1 MYKLIAI
8 DLDGTLL
15 DDNKRIPK
23 ENLKVINKLIKEGY
37 EIVIATGRRY
47 WSAKELTKEID
58 GHITIIAN
66 NGNIV
71 RNSLNDEVISAK
83 YLNYE
88 DYKLIIKE
96 GMKRGLHP
104 IVHIDDYERG
114 IDILVEA
121 NREYDNYVKK
131 ANRYREVKS
140 YLDIDNHNILVVVYA
155 GTKESLYPFYEHI
168 RTKYPSNYNIHIMEN
183 LHLVESMVEVMNP
196 LGSKWITLREYAE
209 SLNIKPE
216 EIIAIGDDNNDIEM
230 VKNAGLGIA
239 MKNGSQGVK
248 AVAKIITKND
258 NNNSGVASALKGVL
272 NI

>member
-15 DDNKRIPK
+15 DDKKKIPE
-23 ENLKVINKLIKEGY
+23 ENLKTINKLIKEGY

-47 WSAKELTKEID
+47 WSAKELTKDID

-71 RNSLNDEVISAK
+71 RNSLNDEVIVAK
-83 YLNYE
+83 YLNIE

-96 GMKRGLHP
+96 GMKRDLHP
-104 IVHIDDYERG
+104 VIHIDDYDKG
-114 IDILVEA
+114 IDILVEP
-121 NREYDNYVKK
+121 NREYEDYIKK
-131 ANRYREVKS
+131 ANRYREVES

-155 GTKESLYPFYEHI
+155 DTKNNLYPFYEYI
-168 RTKYPSNYNIHIMEN
+168 KTNYPNNYNIHMMEN
-183 LHLVESMVEVMNP
+183 LQRVESMVEIMNP
-196 LGSKWITLREYAE
+196 SGSKWITLKDYAE

-230 VKNAGLGIA
+230 IKNSGLGIA
-239 MKNGSQGVK
+239 MKNGSEQVK
-248 AVAKIITKND
+248 SVAKMITDND
-258 NNNSGVASALKGVL
+258 NNNSGVAFALKRVL